1 MPTTLYRVW
10 LDYLAGRAKK
20 RAETRKPSV
29 QYEGKEGVSLWRAD
43 LRLKAKHTQRSQA
56 RPVTITWKRPSE
68 EGPWTEAPHRGT
80 RTRAYL
86 YTIDWAVELERNSR
100 SPGFSPGSTHTSPL
114 PQYNTHVPWGVGP
127 WRLYILT
134 CSFDIA
140 SRLTCQRPRHC
151 ADVQLSQRGW
161 VSSVIRSGLK
171 DKADHSP
178 AEWICRVFSIYKPV
192 SSLVKWENR
201 NRNHITQSQI

>member
-1 MPTTLYRVW
+1 MLLNFKSQENDAWCYFAEEHWRKRVPTTIYRVW

-100 SPGFSPGSTHTSPL
+100 SPGFSPGSTHTHISTPTV
-114 PQYNTHVPWGVGP
+114 QY
-127 WRLYILT
+127 T
-134 CSFDIA
+134 CTMRCGTLKTLHLNLLFWY
-140 SRLTCQRPRHC
+140 CFQ
-151 ADVQLSQRGW
+151 ADMP
-161 VSSVIRSGLK
+161 K
-171 DKADHSP
+171 
-178 AEWICRVFSIYKPV
+178 
-192 SSLVKWENR
+192 
-201 NRNHITQSQI
+201 T

>member
-1 MPTTLYRVW
+1 MERDVKCFPTVGIGMLLNFKSQENDAWCYFAEEHWRKRVPTTIYRVW

-100 SPGFSPGSTHTSPL
+100 SPGFSPGSTHTHL
-114 PQYNTHVPWGVGP
+114 
-127 WRLYILT
+127 
-134 CSFDIA
+134 
-140 SRLTCQRPRHC
+140 
-151 ADVQLSQRGW
+151 
-161 VSSVIRSGLK
+161 
-171 DKADHSP
+171 HSHSTIHMYH
-178 AEWICRVFSIYKPV
+178 EVWDLEDST
-192 SSLVKWENR
+192 S
-201 NRNHITQSQI
+201 

>member
-1 MPTTLYRVW
+1 MPTTIYRVW

-100 SPGFSPGSTHTSPL
+100 SPGFSPGSTHISTPTV
-114 PQYNTHVPWGVGP
+114 QY
-127 WRLYILT
+127 T
-134 CSFDIA
+134 CTMRCGTLKTLHLNLLFWYC

-192 SSLVKWENR
+192 SSLVKWVNR